1 MRHRLIQWLGIAWTI
16 IFALLIVWL
25 YTTAPRNLQELRTQA
40 SATVGAYQID
50 QARFDAALE
59 LFRRE
64 QYGAARAEWQRA
76 DPAERDARTQF
87 YIAYAFYREGWG
99 RVYNDEELFKRG
111 LDAVKR
117 ANGLTPDAPLKIDD
131 ADLRLHTAAELQA
144 ELEAG
149 LAQGWGA
156 LNPLAVLRRERK

>member
-16 IFALLIVWL
+16 IFAIVIVWL

-59 LFRRE
+59 SFRRE
-64 QYGAARAEWQRA
+64 QYGAARAEWQQA
-76 DPAERDARTQF
+76 DPAVRDARTQF
-87 YIAYAFYREGWG
+87 YVAYAFYREGWG
-99 RVYNDEELFKRG
+99 RVYDDEELFKRG

-117 ANGLTPDAPLKIDD
+117 ANSLAPDAPLKIDD
-131 ADLRLHTAAELQA
+131 PDLRLHTAAELQA
-144 ELEAG
+144 EIEAG